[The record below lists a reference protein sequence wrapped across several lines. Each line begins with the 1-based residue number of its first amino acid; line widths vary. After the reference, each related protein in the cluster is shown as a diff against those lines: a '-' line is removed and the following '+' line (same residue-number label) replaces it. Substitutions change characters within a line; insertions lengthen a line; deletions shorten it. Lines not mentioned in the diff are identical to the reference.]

1 MLRIALIDGD
11 IANRAGRRLMIE
23 SQPQFH
29 LIYEESDA
37 LLALQKIPDLL
48 VDVVVIDHRLKGF
61 DGLQL
66 TGQLV
71 SVFSEKN
78 EICPPMIV
86 TGTYATPELVLA
98 AIRAGATDVVTQDAP
113 MAELLQAI
121 QNASNQNAVPDFS
134 SFDEVLNHSDYR
146 PIPDPV
152 FILRLS
158 QLTDEQKEFLN
169 AIGSNKSL
177 EMVRRNLG
185 YEQSRF
191 KEQLESL
198 LIALHFA
205 TPEQLYLALHD
216 AKA

>member
-11 IANRAGRRLMIE
+11 IAIRTGRKLMIE
-23 SQPQFH
+23 SQPDFH

-37 LLALQKIPDLL
+37 ALALEKIPDLL

-61 DGLQL
+61 DGLKL
-66 TGQLV
+66 AGQLV
-71 SVFSEKN
+71 SVHASKN
-78 EICPPMIV
+78 EICPPMII

-121 QNASNQNAVPDFS
+121 QNTTHQGVLPDFS
-134 SFDEVLNHSDYR
+134 TFDEVLNHSDYR
-146 PIPDPV
+146 PVPDPN

-158 QLTDEQKEFLN
+158 QLTDSQKEFLS
-169 AIGSNKSL
+169 AIGTNNSL
-177 EMVRRNLG
+177 ELVRRHLG
-185 YEQSRF
+185 YEETSF
-191 KEQLESL
+191 KALLESL
-198 LIALHFA
+198 LIALHLA